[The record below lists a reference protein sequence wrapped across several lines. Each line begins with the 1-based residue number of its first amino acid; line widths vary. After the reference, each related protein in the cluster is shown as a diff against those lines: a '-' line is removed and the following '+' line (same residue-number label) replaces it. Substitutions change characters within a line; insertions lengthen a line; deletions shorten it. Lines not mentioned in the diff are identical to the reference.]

1 MLDDIED
8 IDDSERSLCHKLSRA
23 LKTRMGV
30 RLFNRLRDR
39 LEATTS
45 QDRIITLAIMTEV
58 SGPIQANQAI
68 TIVSRD
74 TAARLQVEVVDWRL
88 VDEIHTHGRV
98 LDGPIFRD

>member
-8 IDDSERSLCHKLSRA
+8 IDDSERSLCHKLSQA

-30 RLFNRLRDR
+30 RMFNRLRDR

-58 SGPIQANQAI
+58 SSHVQANQAV

-74 TAARLQVEVVDWRL
+74 TPARLQVEVVDWRL
-88 VDEIHTHGRV
+88 VDEIETHGRV

>member
-8 IDDSERSLCHKLSRA
+8 IDDPERSLCHKLSQA

-30 RLFNRLRDR
+30 RMFNRLRDR

-58 SGPIQANQAI
+58 SGPIQDNQAV

-74 TAARLQVEVVDWRL
+74 TTARLQVEVVDWTL
-88 VDEIHTHGRV
+88 VDEIDTHGRV